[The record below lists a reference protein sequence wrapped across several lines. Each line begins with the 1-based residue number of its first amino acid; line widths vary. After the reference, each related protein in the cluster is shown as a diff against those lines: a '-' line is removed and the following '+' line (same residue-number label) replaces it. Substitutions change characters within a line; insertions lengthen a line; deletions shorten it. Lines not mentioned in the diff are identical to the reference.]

1 MNFKSIEQ
9 KMSQFKIKSYVQ
21 KVHDENEVE
30 EIEKS
35 LSIDLSGDYKEFL
48 LKYGECMI
56 MEDDLVFPVLEDT
69 PLTDEGHL
77 PLGFFYGLEKNRY
90 DIRNVR
96 DIYFDQMPEWVLPIA
111 DAEGGD
117 QICIAVK
124 GEKKGKIYFWDHE
137 LRDRQQDLFLI
148 AGSFNDFIQS
158 LFVKE
163 TPKKDKNNGIISI
176 ELDEDLL
183 ND

>member
-1 MNFKSIEQ
+1 MRPIIPLKLQNVLQLE
-9 KMSQFKIKSYVQ
+9 QFK
-21 KVHDENEVE
+21 H
-30 EIEKS
+30 
-35 LSIDLSGDYKEFL
+35 
-48 LKYGECMI
+48 
-56 MEDDLVFPVLEDT
+56 
-69 PLTDEGHL
+69 
-77 PLGFFYGLEKNRY
+77 LEKNRY

-96 DIYFDQMPEWVLPIA
+96 DIYFDQMPEWVLPLA

-148 AGSFNDFIQS
+148 ADTFNDFIQS

>member
-21 KVHDENEVE
+21 KAHDEKEIE

-35 LSIDLSGDYKEFL
+35 LSINLSDDYKEFL

-56 MEDDLVFPVLEDT
+56 MEDNLVFPVLEDT
-69 PLTDEGHL
+69 PLSDEGVL
-77 PLGFFYGLEKNRY
+77 PLGFFYGLEDNRY

-117 QICIAVK
+117 QICIGVK

-137 LRDRQQDLFLI
+137 LRDRQQDLFLV
-148 AGSFNDFIQS
+148 ANTFSDFIQS
-158 LFVKE
+158 LFVKD
-163 TPKKDKNNGIISI
+163 TPKKNKNDGVISI

>member
-21 KVHDENEVE
+21 KAHDEKEIE

-35 LSIDLSGDYKEFL
+35 FSIDLSDDYKEFL

-56 MEDDLVFPVLEDT
+56 IEDNLVFPVLEDT
-69 PLTDEGHL
+69 PLTDEGLL

-90 DIRNVR
+90 DIRNIR

-124 GEKKGKIYFWDHE
+124 GEKTGKIYFWDHE
-137 LRDRQQDLFLI
+137 LRNGQKDLFLI
-148 AGSFNDFIQS
+148 ANSFNDFIQS
-158 LFVKE
+158 LFVQE
-163 TPKKDKNNGIISI
+163 TLEDGKDDGIVSF